1 MRATGRSWI
10 RRWLSAVAVGLAVSI
25 ASVAHAASAPALGKS
40 PAVAEPLPED
50 FDSLLRTGW
59 WALRAGDSERAM
71 LAYEKVLARAD
82 DARMQVRAL
91 IVIAMAR
98 LTPSSAVHD
107 SDAAELAMQELDRRV
122 KLYGLEQEFF
132 GELELLRLV
141 AAQDRELKALRSGKR
156 AMERQLGQRDEV
168 IRQLRALSVEQ
179 Q

>member
-1 MRATGRSWI
+1 MRRLQLFLVLCLCG
-10 RRWLSAVAVGLAVSI
+10 SALVVQAAES
-25 ASVAHAASAPALGKS
+25 AAQAKTASAATT
-40 PAVAEPLPED
+40 EPLPED
-50 FDSLLRTGW
+50 FDSLLRAGW
-59 WALRAGDSERAM
+59 WALRAGDAERAM

-82 DARMQVRAL
+82 DSRMQIRAL

-107 SDAAELAMQELDRRV
+107 ADAAQLAMEELDRRV

-132 GELELLRLV
+132 GELELLRVV
-141 AAQDRELKALRSGKR
+141 AAQDRELNTLRAGKR
-156 AMERQLGQRDEV
+156 SMARELKQRDLV

>member
-1 MRATGRSWI
+1 MRTMSLVLVLCLACMGATAQA
-10 RRWLSAVAVGLAVSI
+10 AVPA
-25 ASVAHAASAPALGKS
+25 APAKA
-40 PAVAEPLPED
+40 PADEPLPED
-50 FDSLLRTGW
+50 FDSLLRAGW
-59 WALRAGDSERAM
+59 WALRAGDAERAM
-71 LAYEKVLARAD
+71 LAYERVLARAD

-98 LTPSSAVHD
+98 LTPSSAAHD
-107 SDAAELAMQELDRRV
+107 ADAAALAMEELDRRV

-141 AAQDRELKALRSGKR
+141 AAQDRELKTLRGSR
-156 AMERQLGQRDEV
+156 RSLEREIRHRDEV

>member
-1 MRATGRSWI
+1 MRR
-10 RRWLSAVAVGLAVSI
+10 LSLFLVLCLAL
-25 ASVAHAASAPALGKS
+25 AGMAAQAAAPAAAAKTASAAQ
-40 PAVAEPLPED
+40 AEPLPED
-50 FDSLLRTGW
+50 FDSLLRAGW
-59 WALRAGDSERAM
+59 WALRAGDDQRAM

-82 DARMQVRAL
+82 DSRMQIRAL

-107 SDAAELAMQELDRRV
+107 ADAAQLAMEELDRRV

-132 GELELLRLV
+132 GELELLRVV
-141 AAQDRELKALRSGKR
+141 AAQDRELKALRGGKR
-156 AMERQLGQRDEV
+156 AMERELKQRDEV

>member
-1 MRATGRSWI
+1 MRVFLLALLLGIAWAGLPAQAAPAAGPAT
-10 RRWLSAVAVGLAVSI
+10 
-25 ASVAHAASAPALGKS
+25 ASAE
-40 PAVAEPLPED
+40 EPLPED
-50 FDSLLRTGW
+50 FDSLLRAGW
-59 WALRAGDSERAM
+59 WALRAGDAGRAM

-82 DARMQVRAL
+82 DSRMQVRAL

-107 SDAAELAMQELDRRV
+107 TDAAAIAMEELDRRV

-141 AAQDRELKALRSGKR
+141 AEQDRELKSLRMSKR
-156 AMERQLGQRDEV
+156 SLELELKKRDEV

>member
-1 MRATGRSWI
+1 MRAVSLVLVLCLACI
-10 RRWLSAVAVGLAVSI
+10 GLA
-25 ASVAHAASAPALGKS
+25 AQAAVPAAPART
-40 PAVAEPLPED
+40 PADEPLPED

-59 WALRAGDSERAM
+59 WALRAGDAERAM
-71 LAYEKVLARAD
+71 LAYERVLARAD

-98 LTPSSAVHD
+98 LTPSSAAHD
-107 SDAAELAMQELDRRV
+107 ADAAALAMEELDRRV

-141 AAQDRELKALRSGKR
+141 AAQDRELKTLRGSR
-156 AMERQLGQRDEV
+156 RSLEREIRQRDEV

>member
-1 MRATGRSWI
+1 MRTVSLVLVLCLACI
-10 RRWLSAVAVGLAVSI
+10 GLA
-25 ASVAHAASAPALGKS
+25 AQAAVPAAPAKT
-40 PAVAEPLPED
+40 PADEPLPED

-59 WALRAGDSERAM
+59 WALRAGDAERAM
-71 LAYEKVLARAD
+71 LAYERVLARAD

-98 LTPSSAVHD
+98 LTPSSAAHD
-107 SDAAELAMQELDRRV
+107 ADAGALAMEELDRRV

-141 AAQDRELKALRSGKR
+141 AAQDRELKTLRGSR
-156 AMERQLGQRDEV
+156 RSLEREIRQRDEV

>member
-1 MRATGRSWI
+1 MRAVPLVLVLCFAFAGMP
-10 RRWLSAVAVGLAVSI
+10 
-25 ASVAHAASAPALGKS
+25 AHAAPATAPAKAA
-40 PAVAEPLPED
+40 PAEPLPED
-50 FDSLLRTGW
+50 FDSLLRAGW
-59 WALRAGDSERAM
+59 WALRAGDAERAM

-82 DARMQVRAL
+82 DSRMQVRAL

-107 SDAAELAMQELDRRV
+107 ADAAAIAMEELDRRV

-132 GELELLRLV
+132 GDLELLRLV
-141 AAQDRELKALRSGKR
+141 ASQDRELRALRAGKR
-156 AMERQLGQRDEV
+156 ALDRELKQRDEV